1 MEQQGFTEI
10 QQAINS
16 ILSVKALVRRKKKK
30 TADKKRELFISIIN
44 SIDSVNTRQHLMYT
58 DLQLDFTNYDEP
70 FHEIIDALIILNFG
84 KEGADLIS
92 WYLWDRINPDGAI
105 NELVDQDG
113 NSFALETPQELWNLL
128 LTINPSLSN
137 G

>member
-1 MEQQGFTEI
+1 
-10 QQAINS
+10 
-16 ILSVKALVRRKKKK
+16 LVRRKKKK

-128 LTINPSLSN
+128 LTINPSLNN

>member
-128 LTINPSLSN
+128 LTINPSLNN